1 MSRVS
6 AILQLL
12 RVVARTYLPE
22 PAKNVL
28 KTSMVDVTHL
38 DFSRR
43 SMEKVLIRM
52 LDEDENSVSPPFNR
66 QEKRLEMYREIMR
79 HLRFES
85 IIETGTYLG
94 DTTELFLDSA
104 SARVLTVE
112 LHPLFFAFSRRR
124 FRNRTNF
131 AIFNTSSVDFL
142 RTLNHHDVL
151 RDPCFLCLDA
161 HWYDHLP
168 LREELDII
176 KEKFCRYLVVVDD
189 FKVETDQG
197 YAFDVYGRDALCLDY
212 ISDQIGGHSVFF
224 PRAPASAETGLRRGC
239 VVLTRDGEFTRALDR
254 CDSLVRFNRRRT

>member
-6 AILQLL
+6 AILQSL
-12 RVVARTYLPE
+12 RVIARTYLPE

-38 DFSRR
+38 EFSRR

-52 LDEDENSVSPPFNR
+52 LDENSALPPFNR
-66 QEKRLEMYREIMR
+66 QEKRLEMYREIMSR
-79 HLRFES
+79 LRFAS
-85 IIETGTYLG
+85 IIETGTFLG

-104 SARVLTVE
+104 AARVLTVE
-112 LHPLFFAFSRRR
+112 VHPVFFAFSRRR
-124 FRNRTNF
+124 FRDRTNF

-142 RTLNHHDVL
+142 RTLSDHDVL
-151 RDPCFLCLDA
+151 RDPCFIYLDA

-176 KEKFCRYLVVVDD
+176 KGKFCRYLVVVDD

-197 YAFDVYGRDALCLDY
+197 YAFDVYGRDALCLEY
-212 ISDQIGGHSVFF
+212 IRNQIDGHSVFF

-239 VVLTRDGEFTRALDR
+239 VVLTRDGEFAGALDR
-254 CDSLVRFNRRRT
+254 CDSLVRFNKRT